1 MNLLDIAI
9 LIIVALTT
17 IRGFSRG
24 IIQEASTILG
34 LIASFL
40 LASFYYKDLAFWLAR
55 FLPNH
60 KILLNFFGF
69 IFIFILGIFLFNFL
83 ATITRGT
90 IRLVLLGWLDRILGS
105 LFGLIKGTII
115 IFILV
120 TILTVFYPKSG
131 PVVED
136 SRFFPSILSLTE
148 KLTLLIPYKIKDDFL
163 KKKEELQDF
172 WEGKKENIKK
182 LQKIPDNEKL
192 P

>member
-9 LIIVALTT
+9 LIIVVLTT

-34 LIASFL
+34 LIASFF
-40 LASFYYKDLAFWLAR
+40 LASFYYKDLAFWLDR
-55 FLPNH
+55 FIPNH
-60 KILLNFFGF
+60 KILLNFFCF
-69 IFIFILGIFLFNFL
+69 IIIFILCIFLFNFL
-83 ATITRGT
+83 AIITRGA
-90 IRLVLLGWLDRILGS
+90 IRLALLGWLDRTLGS
-105 LFGLIKGTII
+105 LFGLIKGAII

-148 KLTLLIPYKIKDDFL
+148 RLTLLIPYKIKDDFF
-163 KKKEELQDF
+163 KKKENLQDF
-172 WEGKKENIKK
+172 WKGRKGNIKK
-182 LQKIPDNEKL
+182 LQKTPENEKL

>member
-1 MNLLDIAI
+1 ML
-9 LIIVALTT
+9 
-17 IRGFSRG
+17 
-24 IIQEASTILG
+24 
-34 LIASFL
+34 
-40 LASFYYKDLAFWLAR
+40 
-55 FLPNH
+55 
-60 KILLNFFGF
+60 
-69 IFIFILGIFLFNFL
+69 
-83 ATITRGT
+83 TRGA
-90 IRLVLLGWLDRILGS
+90 IRLILLGWLDRILGS

-115 IFILV
+115 IFFLV
-120 TILTVFYPKSG
+120 TVLTIFYPKSG

-172 WEGKKENIKK
+172 WEGRKVNIKK

>member
-1 MNLLDIAI
+1 MNILDIAI
-9 LIIVALTT
+9 VIIVVLLI

-24 IIQEASTILG
+24 IVQEAATLLG

-40 LASFYYKDLAFWLAR
+40 LASFYYKDLSAR
-55 FLPNH
+55 LERFTPNH
-60 KILLNFFGF
+60 VIVLSFFCF
-69 IFIFILGIFLFNFL
+69 VFLFILCIFLFNFL
-83 ATITRGT
+83 AMITRGA

-115 IFILV
+115 IFFLV
-120 TILTVFYPKSG
+120 TILTIFYPKSG

-172 WEGKKENIKK
+172 WEQRKGNIKK
-182 LQKIPDNEKL
+182 LQKIPDNEK
-192 P
+192 